1 MFNEQRQEQILKAL
15 DDEGRVSVEKM
26 SKSLKVSSSTIRRDL
41 EELEEKGL
49 LRRTH
54 GGAMREKKERIRG
67 MKIFLD
73 TANVGEIRKAMD
85 WGIIDGVTTNPSSI
99 AREGKGF
106 EALIKEIAT
115 IIDGPISVEPVATGA
130 EKIISE
136 AEGLTNLHKNVVVKI
151 PVTLEGLKAVRFLSK
166 KGIKTGVTLVFS
178 SSQALLAAKAGATYC
193 FLFAGRLDDI
203 GQEGMDIVKDIVQIY
218 RNYGFRT
225 EVIVASIRSP
235 LQVEKAAL
243 SGAGGVTIP
252 FNVLER
258 LVRHPLTD
266 EGMDKFLADWKKV
279 FKE

>member
-193 FLFAGRLDDI
+193 FPFVGRLDDI
-203 GQEGMDIVKDIVQIY
+203 GQEGMDMVKDIVQVY
-218 RNYGFRT
+218 KNYGFKT

-243 SGAGGVTIP
+243 YGAGGVTVP
-252 FNVLER
+252 FNVLEKM
-258 LVRHPLTD
+258 VKHPLTD
-266 EGMDKFLADWKKV
+266 EGTEKFLSDWRKIPK
-279 FKE
+279 

>member
-1 MFNEQRQEQILKAL
+1 MFNNQRHEAILEIVEEKGNITVEEL
-15 DDEGRVSVEKM
+15 GKSLRVSP
-26 SKSLKVSSSTIRRDL
+26 STIRRDL
-41 EELEEKGL
+41 EDLEGKGL

-54 GGAMREKKERIRG
+54 GGAMRETKERARG

-73 TANVGEIRKAMD
+73 TANVGEIRKAID

-99 AREGKGF
+99 AREGKGLD
-106 EALIKEIAT
+106 ALTKEIT
-115 IIDGPISVEPVATGA
+115 NIIDGPISVEPVATGA

-225 EVIVASIRSP
+225 EVIVASIRNP

-243 SGAGGVTIP
+243 YGAGGVTVP

-279 FKE
+279 SK